1 MITLRADLRSY
12 PEALELNSFQ
22 VNTVDVLLR
31 AFLAGAQTVW
41 SAAIIPSPALPGIQ
55 IFTPI
60 KLAARVS
67 AYPSYVLEGTIER
80 GSYPFP
86 LTQIDNLFDATE
98 KTIHP
103 VCDVVHE
110 MFHEKGSP
118 CFDQDSKWIEP
129 EA

>member
-1 MITLRADLRSY
+1 MPAT
-12 PEALELNSFQ
+12 
-22 VNTVDVLLR
+22 
-31 AFLAGAQTVW
+31 
-41 SAAIIPSPALPGIQ
+41 PS
-55 IFTPI
+55 

-86 LTQIDNLFDATE
+86 FTQIDNLFDPIE

-103 VCDVVHE
+103 VCDVVHQ

-118 CFDQDSKWIEP
+118 CFDRDGKWNGP